1 MEAKIR
7 NIIPFIITPKKLKY
21 LDMNLP
27 KHVQVLHAEINK
39 MLMKKI
45 KEDLNKGDM
54 HCIHGLKDST

>member
-1 MEAKIR
+1 M
-7 NIIPFIITPKKLKY
+7 KY

-45 KEDLNKGDM
+45 KEDLNK
-54 HCIHGLKDST
+54 